1 MDRQNTPFDN
11 DVFTHVA
18 QLFEHK
24 GQVLPPDMLEQFA
37 RDVVTRV
44 SERVVGHPARTTFSI
59 SADDVAAFCDLLHL
73 PDQPRVAL
81 DFIAARRAEG
91 TSLED
96 VYLGY
101 IGGAARLLGER
112 WEDDRMT
119 PLQVTVCAGTLYALM
134 RALRSSELDQQ
145 HFDGRRM
152 ALFATVQGEQHGVGI
167 TVAADMFRKAGWDI
181 DLQIGLDQKRL
192 LDRVQKTQP
201 GIIGLSLSS
210 RDRLPDLLK
219 TVVALRLASNHAFI
233 GVAPGGDLT
242 AEDVRS
248 VADVDIV
255 FGDALG
261 AIEALEQVVAARQSF

>member
-11 DVFTHVA
+11 DVFTHVS

-24 GQVLPPDMLEQFA
+24 GQMLPPDMLEQFA

-44 SERVVGHPARTTFSI
+44 SERVVGHPAGTTFSI
-59 SADDVAAFCDLLHL
+59 SADDVAAFCDLLQL

-134 RALRSSELDQQ
+134 RALRSSELDHQ

-255 FGDALG
+255 FADALG
-261 AIEALEQVVAARQSF
+261 AIEALDQVVAARQSF

>member
-1 MDRQNTPFDN
+1 MDRRDTKFDK
-11 DVFTHVA
+11 DLFAHVSKLFA
-18 QLFEHK
+18 QK
-24 GQVLPPDMLEQFA
+24 GQVLPSDTLEQFA
-37 RDVVTRV
+37 RDVVARV
-44 SERVVGHPARTTFSI
+44 SERVVRHPAGDASSI
-59 SADDVAAFCDLLHL
+59 PAHDVAAFCDLLQM

-91 TSLED
+91 ASLED
-96 VYLGY
+96 VYLEY

-134 RALRSSELDQQ
+134 RALRATELAD
-145 HFDGRRM
+145 HRFDSRRM
-152 ALFATVQGEQHGVGI
+152 ALLATVPGERHGVGI

-181 DLQIGLDQKRL
+181 DLQIGLDHHRL

-210 RDRLPDLLK
+210 SDRLPDLLK
-219 TVVALRLASNHAFI
+219 TIVALRLASNHAFI

-242 AEDVRS
+242 ADEIRS
-248 VADVDIV
+248 FADVDIV
-255 FGDALG
+255 FADALG
-261 AIEALEQVVAARQSF
+261 AIEALDAVVAARQGL